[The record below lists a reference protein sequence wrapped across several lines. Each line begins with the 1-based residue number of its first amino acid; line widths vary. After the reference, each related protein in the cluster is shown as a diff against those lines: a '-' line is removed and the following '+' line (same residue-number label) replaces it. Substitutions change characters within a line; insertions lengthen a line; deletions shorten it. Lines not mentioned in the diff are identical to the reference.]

1 MTLTQI
7 FVFTALGLAA
17 GRFYK
22 VISRGWVLFVATAL
36 ATFWLQPASAIRNLP
51 FLLPVLSLGLA
62 ALVWAITSPRE
73 DKFARQ
79 DRLAAAVLVAIAL
92 LLGATRYV
100 EPLCC
105 LTAARPPQI
114 ELIGLLAVVL
124 AATALLGYRFARGQ
138 KPALHIFTFLILAIL
153 AMLKF
158 EPLARGTSAFLRTL
172 AGQDPSLASSLDFGW
187 LGFSYISFR
196 LIHALRDRVAG
207 RLPAIGLRDFV
218 TYIVFFPALTA
229 GPIDR
234 AERFLPQLAQ
244 QFILDGEAGLAA
256 GKRLAMGLFM
266 KFVLAD
272 TLAFLA
278 LNSVNAYQVSSA
290 AWSWVL
296 LMAFSLRIFFD
307 FAGYTHIAIGL
318 GLLFGILLPENFDR
332 PYFKR
337 NIAAFWNSWHITLAQ
352 WFRAYYFNPLTRY
365 LRGRSLPVAFIVAFG
380 QLSTMALIGLW
391 HGFTWN
397 FLTWG
402 LWHGLGLF
410 AHNQWQQFAKTRTI
424 IRSARLA
431 HGLGVLSTFGFVT
444 LGWVWFA
451 LPEPED
457 AAHMIRLLF
466 GMGE

>member
-1 MTLTQI
+1 
-7 FVFTALGLAA
+7 
-17 GRFYK
+17 
-22 VISRGWVLFVATAL
+22 
-36 ATFWLQPASAIRNLP
+36 
-51 FLLPVLSLGLA
+51 
-62 ALVWAITSPRE
+62 
-73 DKFARQ
+73 
-79 DRLAAAVLVAIAL
+79 
-92 LLGATRYV
+92 
-100 EPLCC
+100 
-105 LTAARPPQI
+105 
-114 ELIGLLAVVL
+114 
-124 AATALLGYRFARGQ
+124 
-138 KPALHIFTFLILAIL
+138 
-153 AMLKF
+153 
-158 EPLARGTSAFLRTL
+158 
-172 AGQDPSLASSLDFGW
+172 
-187 LGFSYISFR
+187 
-196 LIHALRDRVAG
+196 
-207 RLPAIGLRDFV
+207 LRDFV

-234 AERFLPQLAQ
+234 AERFVPQLAQ

-256 GKRLAMGLFM
+256 GKRLAIGLFM

-296 LMAFSLRIFFD
+296 LVAFSLRIFFD
-307 FAGYTHIAIGL
+307 FAGYTHFAIGL

-332 PYFKR
+332 PYFKS

-410 AHNQWQQFAKTRTI
+410 AHNRWQQFAKTRTI